1 MTSQLQQAALLP
13 SQMQQGLPEFISQ
26 IMTLADKL
34 GLELSKYQADHIAMR
49 INEPGLAMQAHQEW
63 QAYGQVISQAQ
74 INGRPIVVI
83 AFDTPLESHGW
94 SFECLELPY
103 PAQGKIYP
111 KQGWEHVEFVVP
123 STAQTAEEYLADLKQ
138 QFPDFAA
145 QWERLSELGI
155 KTKLSSPK
163 GEGER
168 LNNPTVAFKW
178 QGVCIKLHPHSLKKI
193 VESEQA
199 A

>member
-1 MTSQLQQAALLP
+1 MTSQLQQATLLP
-13 SQMQQGLPEFISQ
+13 SQMQQTLPEFISQ
-26 IMTLADKL
+26 IKTLADKL
-34 GLELSKYQADHIAMR
+34 GLDLSNYQADHIAMR
-49 INEPGLAMQAHQEW
+49 INEQDLAKQAHQEW
-63 QAYGQVISQAQ
+63 QEYGQVISQAQ

-83 AFDTPLESHGW
+83 AFDKPLESHGW

-103 PAQGKIYP
+103 PAEGKIYP

-123 STAQTAEEYLADLKQ
+123 SMAQTADDYLADLQ
-138 QFPDFAA
+138 NQFPEFAA
-145 QWERLSELGI
+145 QWERLPELGI